1 MYLHVPDI
9 TIHSVRKISG
19 RILDGFPIWGLDPSH
34 GFWAPENW
42 IPPAGLYLVTM
53 GEHWPNIARQSRQ
66 KSRCSWSPVARPR
79 WFQMIPMARYMV
91 FFVDE
96 DWCFSALQRAFGFK
110 GAFGICVEHIWNVFR
125 IWRSPTNWDI
135 QLFWDDNNHCEE
147 PQFWIVLEAHACA
160 SMV

>member
-1 MYLHVPDI
+1 MAYTMYLHVPDI
-9 TIHSVRKISG
+9 TIHSVRKISVG
-19 RILDGFPIWGLDPSH
+19 PLRIGSPRT
-34 GFWAPENW
+34 
-42 IPPAGLYLVTM
+42 AGVYLVNM
-53 GEHWPNIARQSRQ
+53 GEHWPNIPQ
-66 KSRCSWSPVARPR
+66 KSPTK
-79 WFQMIPMARYMV
+79 IPMPPWSRWPGLDDSNGKIYG

-147 PQFWIVLEAHACA
+147 SQFWIVLEAHACA
-160 SMV
+160 SIV